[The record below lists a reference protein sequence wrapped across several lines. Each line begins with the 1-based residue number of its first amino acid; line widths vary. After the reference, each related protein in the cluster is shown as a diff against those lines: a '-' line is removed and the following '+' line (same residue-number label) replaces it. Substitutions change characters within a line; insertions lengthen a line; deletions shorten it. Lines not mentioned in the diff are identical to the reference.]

1 MNLSKDIIS
10 CILEFCS
17 LDQLYLLF
25 FKYKIWDKQTFSV
38 RLLDEKIEYLKI
50 NFPKAIIELLGGIH
64 NMMTIPTLLW
74 KDKFIGFTDYIDNI
88 TASDVNE
95 PIMIGKDPWNRS
107 FITIRYIVFP
117 NTKVITLF
125 QRFSND
131 IKTWTHSSIGSPL
144 ITQSGYFLINGNIC
158 HPQFQHDIQQLV
170 SNKRVNINQK
180 NLKWATNYDYVEYL
194 QLV

>member
-1 MNLSKDIIS
+1 MNLSKDIVS

-17 LDQLYLLF
+17 FDQLYLLF
-25 FKYKIWDKQTFSV
+25 FEYKIWDKQTFSV

-64 NMMTIPTLLW
+64 KMILIPTLQW
-74 KDKFIGFTDYIDNI
+74 KDKFLGFTDYIDNI
-88 TASDVNE
+88 IASDVNA
-95 PIMIGKDPWNRS
+95 PIMFGKDPWNRS

-131 IKTWTHSSIGSPL
+131 IKTWTHGSIGSPL
-144 ITQSGYFLINGNIC
+144 ITQSGYFLINGTIC
-158 HPQFQHDIQQLV
+158 HPQFHHDIQQLV
-170 SNKRVNINQK
+170 SNKPVNMNQK
-180 NLKWATNYDYVEYL
+180 NLTWATNFDYGDCL